1 MEVQPES
8 TEKQDYGEMEGKLS
22 ETIRSDEDYEEEEP
36 QDSNGDVD
44 DDDDDDSIV

>member
-1 MEVQPES
+1 LEVEAES
-8 TEKQDYGEMEGKLS
+8 TEKQDNGEMEGKLS

-44 DDDDDDSIV
+44 DDDDDSIV